1 MEDDPGTMPRPHSS
15 DSFIIKQLCHDKCKL
30 NPIIYTHP
38 LDNTKH
44 FTNRKILEGA
54 KSSKSNQF
62 NLNFRTSSDAIVTYR
77 LVLRSVVAKIYV
89 SLAKFAVF
97 FHRKELN
104 RIEQCTL
111 GHVSLF

>member
-1 MEDDPGTMPRPHSS
+1 MEDDLSSGPMPRKPSN
-15 DSFIIKQLCHDKCKL
+15 FIIQQLHDKCKL
-30 NPIIYTHP
+30 NPIIYTHHP
-38 LDNTKH
+38 DNTKP
-44 FTNRKILEGA
+44 FTNRKILEGYP
-54 KSSKSNQF
+54 KSSKSYQF
-62 NLNFRTSSDAIVTYR
+62 NLNSRTSSDAIVTYK

-104 RIEQCTL
+104 RIERCII